1 MRDISSEKSDV
12 QAEDVLT
19 ILEAIG
25 LSKDV
30 KILEVWNKVD
40 LLPQDERTAQVNN
53 AERLEHVLVTS
64 AAKGE
69 WVDTLIEAIE
79 EHIKSDYFIEVISL
93 SHNEGKKRSWL
104 YQQGLILRETTLE
117 NHSELEVNCSL
128 KVKAQDESV

>member
-1 MRDISSEKSDV
+1 MSSRAIHREE
-12 QAEDVLT
+12 ATFRPGCLT

-30 KILEVWNKVD
+30 KILEVWNKLFVA
-40 LLPQDERTAQVNN
+40 LDERIVQVNK

-69 WVDTLIEAIE
+69 GVDTLIEAIE
-79 EHIKSDYFIEVISL
+79 EHIKSDYFKEVISL

-117 NHSELEVNCSL
+117 NHSELEVNWSL
-128 KVKAQDESV
+128 KEKAQFESV